1 MKKRSRQV
9 VPIHRKHVLSIS
21 LMVAFCLL
29 NSCTSKVKDSEPL
42 THYLFAYFTSNK
54 TEGQQVCY
62 AVSENGLD
70 FTPLNGGNPVIASDT
85 ISRSGGVRDPHLLR
99 AEDGRILMTLTD
111 MDWQRGKWS
120 CRGIVLMQSAD
131 LINWTHS
138 AIDFPT
144 RYAGEDA
151 ALVNAVWAPQ
161 TIYDSEAKKYMVY
174 FSLHSPKGGPYPT
187 DAVFYSYANEDFTDL
202 EGSPQRLF
210 RYDGPSIDTDIVCDE
225 IGVYHIF
232 FNTWGGGLKGTG
244 RRKFTAISLTDTAT
258 WHLVDGL
265 MKPEGV
271 NMKSEGSSAYPLND
285 GSGWVLAYDCY
296 ADGVFHFCI
305 STDLSS
311 FTLVR
316 ETKTDGN
323 FTPRHGSVLPITQR
337 EYERLITYYMKK

>member
-1 MKKRSRQV
+1 MN
-9 VPIHRKHVLSIS
+9 RKNVLSAMLIAT
-21 LMVAFCLL
+21 LCLL
-29 NSCTSKVKDSEPL
+29 GSCAPKKNGREPM
-42 THYLFAYFTSNK
+42 THYLFAYFTSDQ

-70 FTPLNGGNPVIASDT
+70 FTPLNGGRAVIASDT
-85 ISRSGGVRDPHLLR
+85 ISLSGGVRDPHLLR
-99 AEDGRILMTLTD
+99 AEDGRILMSLTD

-120 CRGIVLMQSAD
+120 CRGIVLMQSDD

-144 RYAGEDA
+144 RYTGEDA
-151 ALVNAVWAPQ
+151 ALANAVWAPQ
-161 TIYDSEAKKYMVY
+161 TIYDPEEKKYMVY
-174 FSLHSPKGGPYPT
+174 FSLHSPKEGPYPT
-187 DAVFYSYANEDFTDL
+187 DAVFYAYANEAFTDL
-202 EGSPQRLF
+202 EGSPKPLF
-210 RYDGPSIDTDIVCDE
+210 HYDGPSIDTDIVRDE
-225 IGVYHIF
+225 RGVYHIF

-244 RRKFTAISLTDTAT
+244 RRKFTAASLTDTAT
-258 WHLVDGL
+258 WRLADGL

-296 ADGVFHFCI
+296 ANGVFHFCT
-305 STDLSS
+305 SADLTS

-316 ETKTDGN
+316 ETKTGGD
-323 FTPRHGSVLPITQR
+323 FTPRHGSILPITQK